1 MKNGK
6 TESEVLRA
14 PFNHSG
20 SNAGAQDRE
29 KVLAKSRFLVENDA
43 RMCDC
48 RRGATADTLGIR
60 RVKRGG

>member
-6 TESEVLRA
+6 TEPEVLRT

-29 KVLAKSRFLVENDA
+29 KVLAESRFLVENDA
-43 RMCDC
+43 RKGGFGDS
-48 RRGATADTLGIR
+48 LGRQGVPKI
-60 RVKRGG
+60 VIFG